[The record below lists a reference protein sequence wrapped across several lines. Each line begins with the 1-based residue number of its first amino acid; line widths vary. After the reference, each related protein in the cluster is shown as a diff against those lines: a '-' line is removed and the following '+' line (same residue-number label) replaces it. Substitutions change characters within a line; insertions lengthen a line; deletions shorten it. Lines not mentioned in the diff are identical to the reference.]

1 MSSDEK
7 MGDGVTPDETEVT
20 ADENKEG
27 YSASEREEGR
37 QNAWIHRAASG
48 PDPLRDPNN
57 VADDKANVVTR
68 PSDIERTREKPYG

>member
-7 MGDGVTPDETEVT
+7 TGEGVTPDETDVT
-20 ADENKEG
+20 VDENKEG

-37 QNAWIHRAASG
+37 QNAWIHRVASG
-48 PDPLRDPNN
+48 PDPLRDSNN
-57 VADDKANVVTR
+57 VADDKAKVVTC